1 MQSVQRCCNPLFQ
14 CIHFLMFPLFQKY
27 LNSQVRT
34 SIVYHLCSSRLVSK
48 IHPFIFHI
56 NSLGLYLSPEW
67 LLNFLQL
74 VYSTMYGKNF
84 KFMVFTFLENALNL
98 GILLTPSFPT
108 QNSRQ
113 NFLKTCFPQQQNYFP
128 QNYDLLYQNSF
139 RKNEDGLEHGYL
151 YFV

>member
-1 MQSVQRCCNPLFQ
+1 MQSAQRCCNPLFQ

-34 SIVYHLCSSRLVSK
+34 SIAYHPCSSRLVSK

-67 LLNFLQL
+67 LLIFCSLYIL
-74 VYSTMYGKNF
+74 PCIEKKF
-84 KFMVFTFLENALNL
+84 KFMVFTFLENAYDL
-98 GILLTPSFPT
+98 GILLMSPFPT
-108 QNSRQ
+108 QSSRQ

-139 RKNEDGLEHGYL
+139 RKNEAGLEHGYL